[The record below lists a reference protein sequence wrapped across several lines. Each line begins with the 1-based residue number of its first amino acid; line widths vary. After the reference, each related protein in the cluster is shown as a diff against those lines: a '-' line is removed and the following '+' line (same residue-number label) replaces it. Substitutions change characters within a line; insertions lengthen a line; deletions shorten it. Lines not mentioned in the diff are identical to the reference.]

1 MRLWLAVA
9 LTCVLA
15 APLSAQ
21 NTVGAVR
28 SQVPKSAAGTP
39 SADPLPRAR
48 PEDVGMSSARLSAI
62 RKVLEADVAADKLPG
77 AVLAIAR
84 HGKLAYF
91 EAFGYRDKAAG
102 VRMTTDTI
110 FNIASMTKPLT
121 AVATLSLMEQG
132 KLSMDDPLS
141 KYFPQFAEMRV
152 AELSEKGDAIL
163 GRVPAR
169 KKITVQDLLRHTSG
183 IVYGNRG
190 VTAVHKI
197 YPASSTTV
205 SAMTGTELVSAL
217 SGLPL
222 LHQPGAVWD
231 YGFGLDL
238 AGLVVESIDKRS
250 LSESLQSLV
259 FGPLGMRS
267 SGFVI
272 PPSQANR
279 YAKALPIDPETGRP
293 QTLEPNLLQPLKL
306 ECGGGCAHSTAA
318 DYMRFALMLLNK
330 GQYGGAR
337 VLGRKTVEYMT
348 SNQLGPEVRNLIGN
362 ADPTRADYGFGL
374 GVAVRTTPGIARTLG
389 SVGDFS
395 WPGASGTNW
404 WVDPQEDLVVVFMAH
419 TPGAMRWHYREV
431 INALVEQAIVD

>member
-1 MRLWLAVA
+1 MRVWLAVVMV
-9 LTCVLA
+9 TVLS
-15 APLSAQ
+15 APLWAQ
-21 NTVGAVR
+21 NRVGAV
-28 SQVPKSAAGTP
+28 QPEKPAGKGTTT
-39 SADPLPRAR
+39 DEPLPRVK
-48 PEDVGMSSARLSAI
+48 PETVGLSSERLAAI
-62 RKVLEADVAADKLPG
+62 RDVIEADVAADRLPG

-102 VRMTTDTI
+102 VRMTTDSI

-121 AVATLSLMEQG
+121 AVATLRLMEQG
-132 KLSMDDPLS
+132 KLAMDDPLS
-141 KYFPQFAEMRV
+141 KFFPQFADTRV
-152 AELSEKGDAIL
+152 AELNDTGDAIVD
-163 GRVPAR
+163 RVPAR
-169 KKITVQDLLRHTSG
+169 KPITIQDLLRHTSG

-190 VTAVHKI
+190 NTAVHKL
-197 YPASSTTV
+197 YPASSTAASV
-205 SAMTGTELVSAL
+205 MTGAALVSTL

-238 AGLVVESIDKRS
+238 AGLVVESIEKRR
-250 LSESLQSLV
+250 LSEYLESLV

-267 SGFVI
+267 TGFVI
-272 PPSQANR
+272 PPARASR
-279 YAKALPIDPETGRP
+279 YAKALPIDPATGRP
-293 QTLEPNLLQPLKL
+293 QTLEPDLTQPLAL
-306 ECGGGCAHSTAA
+306 DCGGGCAHSTAG

-330 GQYGGAR
+330 GQFGGAR

-348 SNQLGPEVRNLIGN
+348 SNQLGPEVRSLIAN

-374 GVAVRTTPGIARTLG
+374 GVAVRTTPGVARTLG

-404 WVDPQEDLVVVFMAH
+404 WVDPKEDLAVVFMAH
-419 TPGAMRWHYREV
+419 TPGTRRWHYREV